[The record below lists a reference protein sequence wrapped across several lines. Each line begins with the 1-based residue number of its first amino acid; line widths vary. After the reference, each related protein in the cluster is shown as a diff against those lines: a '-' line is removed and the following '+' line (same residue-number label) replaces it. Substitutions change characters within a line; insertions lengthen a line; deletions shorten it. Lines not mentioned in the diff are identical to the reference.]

1 MKIPR
6 KRLYGATPRWSLAKT
21 RGDKPRGQVLGPGLP
36 LTQEIVPEIT
46 GRGYGEA
53 GRCWRMSLIAVGEFS
68 SASYTVCDRGT
79 DRWQWCPQKPE
90 CRKGKVEL
98 DEPTT

>member
-6 KRLYGATPRWSLAKT
+6 KRLYGATPRWILAKT

-68 SASYTVCDRGT
+68 SASYTVIEWHT
-79 DRWQWCPQKPE
+79 DGNGAPKKPG
-90 CRKGKVEL
+90 CQKGKVEL